1 MADQGDVYSSDS
13 DSDVGPPSRGQF
25 QESLTETL
33 VQLGN
38 TMVPIARKSSGPA
51 LGVGLDHKAAIQDGS
66 RSTDI
71 QASASGVGIEA
82 SQARPQSTP
91 GHRSR
96 RSRSHS
102 ATPNRTN
109 SMVSQFP

>member
-1 MADQGDVYSSDS
+1 MSDQGVYSSDS
-13 DSDVGPPSRGQF
+13 DSDVVPPSRGQV
-25 QESLTETL
+25 QASLTERL

-38 TMVPIARKSSGPA
+38 TMVPIAKKSSAPT
-51 LGVGLDHKAAIQDGS
+51 LSVGLDHQAAIPDRS
-66 RSTDI
+66 RPMDSNMCASDI
-71 QASASGVGIEA
+71 GIEA

-109 SMVSQFP
+109 SMVS

>member
-1 MADQGDVYSSDS
+1 MFTPLS
-13 DSDVGPPSRGQF
+13 DSDVVPPSRGQV
-25 QESLTETL
+25 QASLTERL

-38 TMVPIARKSSGPA
+38 TMVPIAKKSSVPT
-51 LGVGLDHKAAIQDGS
+51 LSVGLDHQAAIPDRS
-66 RSTDI
+66 RPMDSKMC
-71 QASASGVGIEA
+71 ASGIEA

-109 SMVSQFP
+109 SMVS